1 MPSMYTVTPRSLK
14 KHLVTCMNANLV
26 PIVLSS
32 PGLGKSD
39 IVKQIADQYNLEV
52 IDIRLAQA
60 DITDLNGLPR
70 FTKDRAEFVPFDIF
84 PLEDT
89 PLPKNKSGWLIFFD
103 ELTSAPRNIQAA
115 SYKILLDR
123 QVGNHK
129 LHPDCVLMAAGNRK
143 EDKAV
148 VNIMSSALVSRM
160 IYFTLEPSVQE
171 WMEDFAIPHNLDP
184 RIIAFINAYPE
195 KLNTFDPEKAEE
207 SYSCPRTIE
216 FIDRLIKS
224 KSQLTGSNKLEPEDK
239 ILFAGAIGDGVATEF
254 YQFCEVYTKVP
265 KYKDII
271 ADPDKVDVPDDSA
284 MKWASITSLVQNCD
298 KKDSAQFIKYI
309 SRFDVSFQI
318 VFLRML
324 LQRDSTYLVEPHTKK
339 LVLTLNSY
347 LGSLS

>member
-26 PIVLSS
+26 PIVLGM
-32 PGLGKSD
+32 PGIGKSD

-89 PLPKNKSGWLIFFD
+89 PLPKNKSGWLCFCD
-103 ELTSAPRNIQAA
+103 EITSAPRNIQAA
-115 SYKILLDR
+115 AYKLLLDR

-129 LHPDCVLMAAGNRK
+129 LHPNCVLMAAGNRK

-160 IYFTLEPSVQE
+160 IYFNLEISNQE
-171 WMEDFAIPHNLDP
+171 WLEDFAIPHNLDP
-184 RIIAFINAYPE
+184 RIIAFINAYPD
-195 KLNTFDPEKAEE
+195 KLCTFDPEKAEE
-207 SYSCPRTIE
+207 SYAVPRTWD

-224 KSQLTGSNKLEPEDK
+224 KIQLTGSNKLEPEDK